1 MGNAKKNELKPH
13 LKKYWC
19 IPPEKNG
26 EFVARME
33 DVLDL
38 YQEPH
43 DFDYPVICMDETSK
57 QLTSEVRRSIPVQ
70 AGQPKRIDF
79 EYERNGVANIFMFT
93 EALTGWRRASVTK
106 RRTKIDW
113 AHEIKHLLEV
123 DYPKV
128 IKVRLVMDNLNTHTP
143 GSLYEAF
150 EPKVARRLL
159 ERLDFHYT
167 PKHGSWLNMAEIEL
181 KALST
186 QCLNRRIE
194 SRKMLT
200 EEVEAWE
207 SERNDSSIWI
217 DWQFTTK
224 DARTKLKRLYPI
236 IQS

>member
-1 MGNAKKNELKPH
+1 M
-13 LKKYWC
+13 
-19 IPPEKNG
+19 
-26 EFVARME
+26 
-33 DVLDL
+33 DL
-38 YQEPH
+38 YQEPY

-57 QLTSEVRRSIPVQ
+57 QLTSEVRRSIPAQ
-70 AGQPKRIDF
+70 AGQPERIDF
-79 EYERNGVANIFMFT
+79 EYERNGVANIFMFN
-93 EALTGWRRASVTK
+93 EALTGWRRVTVTE

-113 AHEIKHLLEV
+113 AHQIKHLLEV

-128 IKVRLVMDNLNTHTP
+128 IKVRLVMDNLNTHIP
-143 GSLYEAF
+143 GALYEAF
-150 EPKVARRLL
+150 DPKVARRLL
-159 ERLDFHYT
+159 ERLEFHYT

-194 SRKMLT
+194 HMKMLI
-200 EEVEAWE
+200 EEIHAWE

-224 DARTKLKRLYPI
+224 DARTKLKRLYPV